1 MKDTW
6 KDYNQITIIS
16 KDAMRMYKIDYRD
29 DNDSSYFFTQAKDAE
44 DAAFQALDWT
54 KAHRYKLLDVKEI
67 FFV

>member
-1 MKDTW
+1 
-6 KDYNQITIIS
+6 
-16 KDAMRMYKIDYRD
+16 MRKYKIDYRD
-29 DNDSSYFFTQAKDAE
+29 DRHSSYFFTQAKDDE

>member
-1 MKDTW
+1 
-6 KDYNQITIIS
+6 
-16 KDAMRMYKIDYRD
+16 MYKIDYRD